1 MTIRK
6 RTRTGVAGLAAGAMA
21 VTAFTTGP
29 GQASRDT
36 VPAAVHHQATQRAMD
51 AAVKAGVPGITAQ
64 ARDAN
69 GVWKSASGVSNL
81 KTGESRGKN
90 DRFRA
95 GNITN
100 TFVATVLLQM
110 EAEKRLSLD
119 DTVERRLPGL
129 VTGNGNDGRK
139 ITVRQLLNHTSGLFE
154 YLADKEYSE
163 TYMEGDGYL
172 QHRYDTLTPE
182 KRVRVALSHEPLFDP
197 GARHSFSSTNDILAA
212 LIVEKIG
219 GRSYEDEVRDRII
232 EPLGLKATSNPGNG
246 IRLPRPSSRGYSK
259 LYTSQPDRIDDVTEM
274 NGSQGWGSSD
284 IISSAGDLNRFYGAL
299 MRGKL
304 LPPRQLKA
312 MKTTVDNP
320 DFPGA
325 SYGLGIE
332 RFELSCGT
340 TLWYHD
346 GGMIGWLTLA
356 ATTED
361 GRHQLAFD
369 YNANWGAE
377 TILPIVDAEYCAPA
391 TQHSA
396 RTVR

>member
-1 MTIRK
+1 
-6 RTRTGVAGLAAGAMA
+6 
-21 VTAFTTGP
+21 
-29 GQASRDT
+29 
-36 VPAAVHHQATQRAMD
+36 
-51 AAVKAGVPGITAQ
+51 
-64 ARDAN
+64 
-69 GVWKSASGVSNL
+69 
-81 KTGESRGKN
+81 
-90 DRFRA
+90 
-95 GNITN
+95 
-100 TFVATVLLQM
+100 
-110 EAEKRLSLD
+110 
-119 DTVERRLPGL
+119 
-129 VTGNGNDGRK
+129 
-139 ITVRQLLNHTSGLFE
+139 
-154 YLADKEYSE
+154 
-163 TYMEGDGYL
+163 
-172 QHRYDTLTPE
+172 
-182 KRVRVALSHEPLFDP
+182 
-197 GARHSFSSTNDILAA
+197 
-212 LIVEKIG
+212 
-219 GRSYEDEVRDRII
+219 
-232 EPLGLKATSNPGNG
+232 
-246 IRLPRPSSRGYSK
+246 
-259 LYTSQPDRIDDVTEM
+259 M

-377 TILPIVDAEYCAPA
+377 TILPIVNAEYCAQAP
-391 TQHSA
+391 QRSA
-396 RTVR
+396 RTVP